1 MQDAPSKRPF
11 AGLGAALRTLRQRR
25 GLKQMDLAEK
35 AGLSK
40 GTLSQFE
47 TEQREPS
54 LRSLGRLL
62 EALECDLY
70 ELQDVLVLVTGGRN
84 KLFSR
89 RYDRGN
95 KAILRAAAEI
105 SSLLRRQRT

>member
-1 MQDAPSKRPF
+1 ME
-11 AGLGAALRTLRQRR
+11 
-25 GLKQMDLAEK
+25 LADK

-47 TEQREPS
+47 TGQREPS

-70 ELQDVLVLVTGGRN
+70 ELQDAMVLVTGGRN
-84 KLFSR
+84 KLLAR
-89 RYDRGN
+89 RYDRAN
-95 KAILRAAAEI
+95 KAILRVATEI
-105 SSLLRRQRT
+105 SSLLRSQRR

>member
-1 MQDAPSKRPF
+1 MQDVPSKRLF
-11 AGLGAALRTLRQRR
+11 AGLGVALRTLRLLR
-25 GLKQMDLAEK
+25 GLKQMELADK

-47 TEQREPS
+47 TGQREPS

-70 ELQDVLVLVTGGRN
+70 ELQDMLVLVGGRN
-84 KLFSR
+84 KLLVK

-95 KAILRAAAEI
+95 RAILRAAAEI
-105 SSLLRRQRT
+105 AVLLRRQRS